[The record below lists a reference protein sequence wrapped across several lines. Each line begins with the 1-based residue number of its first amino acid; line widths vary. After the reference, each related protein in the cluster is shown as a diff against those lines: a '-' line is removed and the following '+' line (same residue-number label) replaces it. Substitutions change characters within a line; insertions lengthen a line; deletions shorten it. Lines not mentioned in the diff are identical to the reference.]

1 MKMSNNQD
9 NTKNTIYQYNVTANS
24 NINFDI
30 KNQQN
35 QIPVKVLKPSLT
47 RTKHGPALER
57 ATKALKLIN
66 PFKGV

>member
-1 MKMSNNQD
+1 MNNNQN
-9 NTKNTIYQYNVTANS
+9 NTKNTIYQYNVTADS
-24 NINFDI
+24 NINFNI
-30 KNQQN
+30 KNQKS
-35 QIPVKVLKPSLT
+35 QIPVKVIKPGLS